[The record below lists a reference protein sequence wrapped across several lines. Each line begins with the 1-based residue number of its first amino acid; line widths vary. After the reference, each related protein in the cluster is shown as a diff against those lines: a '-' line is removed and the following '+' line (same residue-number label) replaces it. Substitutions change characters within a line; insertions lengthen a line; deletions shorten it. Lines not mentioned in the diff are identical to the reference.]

1 MEFEKARDFILDK
14 QKNEFPSSLYYHNV
28 GHVLDV
34 YDAVLRHI
42 ELAHIGKEDSIL
54 LQTAALFHDSG
65 FIIRAKGHEELSCDF
80 ARQYL
85 PDYGYNNDQ
94 IEKICGMIM
103 ATRIPQT
110 PHNYLE
116 EVLADS
122 DLDYLGRYDF
132 YTISGRLYKELT
144 ESGVVAGDKEWDA
157 IQVRFFEDHHY
168 FTDVA
173 KSLRQETK
181 MKHFEYLKSK
191 ITPHN

>member
-14 QKNEFPSSLYYHNV
+14 QKNELPSSLYYHNV

-42 ELAHIGKEDSIL
+42 ELANIGKEESVL

-65 FIIRAKGHEELSCDF
+65 FIVRAKGHEEISCDF
-80 ARQYL
+80 AKQYL
-85 PDYGYNNDQ
+85 PGFGYNIEQ

-103 ATRIPQT
+103 ATRIPQK

-122 DLDYLGRYDF
+122 DLDYLGRDDF
-132 YTISGRLYKELT
+132 YTISARLYKELT
-144 ESGVVAGDKEWDA
+144 ESGVVAGDKEWDV

-168 FTDVA
+168 FTNVA

>member
-1 MEFEKARDFILDK
+1 
-14 QKNEFPSSLYYHNV
+14 
-28 GHVLDV
+28 
-34 YDAVLRHI
+34 
-42 ELAHIGKEDSIL
+42 
-54 LQTAALFHDSG
+54 
-65 FIIRAKGHEELSCDF
+65 
-80 ARQYL
+80 
-85 PDYGYNNDQ
+85 
-94 IEKICGMIM
+94 M

-122 DLDYLGRYDF
+122 DLDYLGRDDF
-132 YTISGRLYKELT
+132 YTISARLYKELS
-144 ESGVVAGDKEWDA
+144 ESGVVAGDKEWDF
-157 IQVRFFEDHHY
+157 IQVRFFEAHHY